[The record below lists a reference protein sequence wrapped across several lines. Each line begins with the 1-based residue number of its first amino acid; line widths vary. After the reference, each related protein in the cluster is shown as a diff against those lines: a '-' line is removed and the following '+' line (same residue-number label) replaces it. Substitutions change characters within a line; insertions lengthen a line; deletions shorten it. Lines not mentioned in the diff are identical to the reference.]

1 MQNILWVLSLI
12 AATLWGLKSER
23 SPPVTMIV
31 ISVWIFLTAKIQSF
45 QWGSV
50 SGSKMGVTDLA
61 KWCLLTPTLDHS
73 RIVQVRLAPK
83 DGPGVVAWARAVAS
97 VVAGLILFC
106 IIAPRLLNHEPLAAG
121 WIAMSGIVLW
131 LHFGALGLIVLF
143 WRHRGFDLQPL
154 MNAPLFSTSLS
165 EFWGRRW
172 NTAFRDFAHQQIF
185 RPVCRRWNGQGATL
199 ISFLFSG
206 LIHELAI
213 SVPAGG
219 GYGLP
224 TVYFLLQ
231 HVGVL
236 VEKKAMRC
244 GWAVGSGGSGWLFA
258 AAFVL
263 LPAGLLFHSAFVLR
277 VIVPLIPFTV

>member
-1 MQNILWVLSLI
+1 MRNILWIFSLL
-12 AATLWGLKSER
+12 AATLWGLNSES
-23 SPPVTMIV
+23 SPSVTMVV
-31 ISVWIFLTAKIQSF
+31 IAVWIFLTAKTQSF
-45 QWGSV
+45 QRGSV
-50 SGSKMGVTDLA
+50 SGSHLHVLDIA
-61 KWCLLTPTLDHS
+61 KWYLLTPTLDHS
-73 RIVQVRLAPK
+73 RFVQARLEPNER
-83 DGPGVVAWARAVAS
+83 PGVIAWARAVAS
-97 VVAGLILFC
+97 LFSGLILFC

-121 WIAMSGIVLW
+121 WIAMCGIALW
-131 LHFGALGLIVLF
+131 LHFGALGLIVLC
-143 WRHRGFDLQPL
+143 WRFRGFDIQPL

-185 RPVCRRWNGQGATL
+185 RPVCRRWNAQGATL
-199 ISFLFSG
+199 MSFVFSG

-231 HVGVL
+231 YVGML
-236 VEKKAMRC
+236 VEKKAMRR
-244 GWAVGSGGSGWLFA
+244 GWAVGTGGFGWLFA

-263 LPAGLLFHSAFVLR
+263 PPAGLLFHSAFVLR
-277 VIVPLIPFTV
+277 VIVPLVPFTG